1 MEDKIYIVEY
11 RDYERESS
19 WMYREYCDTL
29 EEAMNYKNFL
39 VDHGKYGVD
48 YYTVKKI
55 TERSMKTY
63 DEYRIEIKVSIDTE
77 SDDISADLLVYESLI
92 KKKDIVTNCRER
104 IISIDK
110 IFIGEDNN
118 KKSYKVLFDILYDKD
133 SKFKPSV
140 IDEYICK
147 PLETKWNIINEHLL
161 IFDYDDLLKKIIYTI
176 KDEINKEWKM

>member
-1 MEDKIYIVEY
+1 MEDKIYVVEY

-29 EEAMNYKNFL
+29 EEAMTYKNFL

-48 YYTVKKI
+48 YYVVKKI

-77 SDDISADLLVYESLI
+77 SDDISADLIYNSLI
-92 KKKDIVTNCRER
+92 KRKDIVTNSNER
-104 IISIDK
+104 ILSVDK
-110 IFIGEDNN
+110 ALTVKDDN
-118 KKSYKVLFDILYDKD
+118 KVSYKLSFDILYDKD
-133 SKFKPSV
+133 SKFEPST

-147 PLETKWNIINEHLL
+147 PLETKWNGIRNYIN

-176 KDEINKEWKM
+176 KDEITKEWKM

>member
-1 MEDKIYIVEY
+1 MEDKIYVVEY

-19 WMYREYCDTL
+19 WVYREYCDTL

-48 YYTVKKI
+48 YYAVGKI

-63 DEYRIEIKVSIDTE
+63 DEHRIEIKVSIDTE
-77 SDDISADLLVYESLI
+77 SDDISADLVYNSLI
-92 KKKDIVTNCRER
+92 KKKDILTHCDER

-110 IFIGEDNN
+110 VLTVKDNN
-118 KKSYKVLFDILYDKD
+118 KVSYKLSFDILYDKD

-147 PLETKWNIINEHLL
+147 PLETKWNCIRNYINMD
-161 IFDYDDLLKKIIYTI
+161 DYEGLLKKIIYTI

>member
-1 MEDKIYIVEY
+1 MENKIYVVEY
-11 RDYERESS
+11 RNYEDEFSLVH
-19 WMYREYCDTL
+19 REYCDSL
-29 EEAMNYKNFL
+29 DEAIKYKNFL
-39 VDHGKYGVD
+39 VDHDKYGVD
-48 YYTVKKI
+48 YYTVGKI

-77 SDDISADLLVYESLI
+77 SDDISADLVYNPLI
-92 KKKDIVTNCRER
+92 KRKDIATDSYER
-104 IISIDK
+104 IVSVDKTFIDK
-110 IFIGEDNN
+110 DNN
-118 KKSYKVLFDILYDKD
+118 KELYKVSFDILYDKD

-176 KDEINKEWKM
+176 KDEINKEWEM

>member
-11 RDYERESS
+11 KDYESESS
-19 WMYREYCDTL
+19 WMHREYCDTL

-48 YYTVKKI
+48 YYVVKKI
-55 TERSMKTY
+55 TERSMKIY

-77 SDDISADLLVYESLI
+77 SDDISADLVYNSLI

-110 IFIGEDNN
+110 TSIGKDNN
-118 KKSYKVLFDILYDKD
+118 KELYKVSFDILYDKD
-133 SKFKPSV
+133 SKFEPSV
-140 IDEYICK
+140 IYEYICK

-161 IFDYDDLLKKIIYTI
+161 IFDHEDLLKKIIYTI
-176 KDEINKEWKM
+176 KDEINKEWEM